1 MRPTAYEFAVR
12 GAVKFLDFHFRLF
25 PGGKPALLCDQR
37 IHIMTLEEAKNLI
50 RTCASQMDSRY
61 GRTVFDEWAVVSL
74 AENKAR
80 VLIYFGPRN
89 DVFLRNFAKDL
100 GSLRTELVGGSYGAG
115 DFEFSRHGTGT
126 GFESFMVMGSGAY
139 LICNN
144 TVESM
149 ESIAKDPRW
158 LSAQV
163 PFAELSDKTRA
174 NPLVVS
180 GDTQFL
186 RKPL

>member
-1 MRPTAYEFAVR
+1 
-12 GAVKFLDFHFRLF
+12 
-25 PGGKPALLCDQR
+25 
-37 IHIMTLEEAKNLI
+37 
-50 RTCASQMDSRY
+50 
-61 GRTVFDEWAVVSL
+61 VVSL